1 MSPRLIAAT
10 LALLLAA
17 CGGRDS
23 DPVVRIRMEPDANLR
38 RKAVQ
43 DLLEEGPDATRL
55 WRGLLAETD
64 PEIPR
69 MTAAALGS
77 RAGTAGWERPPDG
90 LLDLLLGA
98 AARKEPAVRAEAV
111 LAAGRLY
118 AADTRV
124 PARLLPFLSDP
135 APAVR
140 RSAAQAFRALGRST
154 AGIDLAP
161 LRALLRA
168 EGDVSL
174 EAALALAA
182 CGDPSPE
189 GVERLAAAAEDG
201 KDPVDALRAVR
212 ALAELGPVGG
222 AAAPRMAKAL
232 PGASPAL
239 SAALVDALGRS
250 GSPDPAVQAAL
261 VRALGRREADLRT
274 SAAEGLGRLAGA
286 GRELAPGTRA
296 ALEAASKD
304 PDPGVRAAAA
314 AALTAGRPKR

>member
-1 MSPRLIAAT
+1 MRGLPLLAAV
-10 LALLLAA
+10 LLLAS
-17 CGGRDS
+17 CGGRSD

-38 RKAVQ
+38 RKAIQ
-43 DLLEEGPDATRL
+43 DLLEEGPGATTL

-77 RAGTAGWERPPDG
+77 RAGTAGWERPPDR
-90 LLDLLLGA
+90 LLDLLLLVA
-98 AARKEPAVRAEAV
+98 AERKEPAVRAEAV
-111 LAAGRLY
+111 LAAGRLF

-124 PARLLPFLSDP
+124 PARILPYLSDP
-135 APAVR
+135 ATPVR
-140 RSAAQAFRALGRST
+140 RAAVQALRALGRSA

-168 EGDVSL
+168 EGDLSF

-189 GVERLAAAAEDG
+189 GIERLAAAAEDG
-201 KDPVDALRAVR
+201 KDPMDALRAVR
-212 ALAELGPVGG
+212 ALADLGPVGG

-239 SAALVDALGRS
+239 SAALVDALGRT

-261 VRALGRREADLRT
+261 ARALGRREADLR
-274 SAAEGLGRLAGA
+274 SAAAAALGRLAAA
-286 GRELAPGTRA
+286 GRDFAPATRS
-296 ALEAASKD
+296 ALEAAAKD
-304 PDPGVRAAAA
+304 SDPSVRAAAA
-314 AALTAGRPKR
+314 AALAEGRPKR